1 MIVLKN
7 VKVGYY
13 NMKKQKNTDREKIPA
28 SVLLTSIITAVVILA
43 ICAVVFFI
51 SFNNVVSAGI
61 F

>member
-13 NMKKQKNTDREKIPA
+13 NMKKQKKTDREKIPA

>member
-13 NMKKQKNTDREKIPA
+13 NMKKQKKTDREKIPV